1 VTIRSKIL
9 SLGII
14 GACLPIISVLFITY
28 IQKQNLVSEISVE
41 LKDQTKGQLLTI
53 ARDAYSLCQSQQE
66 SIDLSLTGS
75 LNVARLFLSKNGNP
89 RLSSDRIHW
98 KAINQISKEAV
109 EIDLPSMTLGGK
121 SIGQNSNAASFSP
134 VVDEATDLVGGT
146 CTIFQKMNSAGD
158 MLRIATNV
166 LTKEGKRAIGT
177 YIPAIGA
184 DGKSS
189 PIIDAVLKGKTYKG
203 KAFVVDSWYITAYEP
218 MKDSDGDVIGML
230 YVGIKQE
237 NVTSLRKAILSVK
250 AGRSGYVYVLRGTGA
265 QKGEY
270 VISKDSKLDG
280 QNIWSAQSSN
290 GDYPFQ
296 KIIGEATS
304 AGDGNISYLDFPWK
318 DEANSAAR
326 NRIDAVTY
334 FEPWDWVIG
343 VASYA
348 DEMNAVADKTV
359 SSLNYLVYISIIIG
373 LILTSM
379 AVIASFFIAKGI
391 AEPITDAIENLTN
404 ASVQA
409 SSAASQVTGASQQ
422 LSQGASDQAA
432 SIEETSSSL
441 TEISS
446 KTQNSVEYTNKAN
459 DLAQHTKISAQE
471 GDMAMQ
477 QMKQAMDAI
486 NESSDKISHIIKS
499 IEEIAF
505 QTNLLALN
513 AAVEAARA
521 GEHGKGFAVVAE
533 EVRHLAERAS
543 HSAKDTAALIEDSI
557 NRARGGREIANNAAA
572 ALKVITENA
581 EKVAAIVS
589 EIAQS
594 SKEQSEG
601 IVQITQAVGQVDE
614 ITQQNASAAEETASA
629 SEELSAQ
636 AETLKGIVAELKRL
650 IGGSTEERKEMPAE
664 INN

>member
-1 VTIRSKIL
+1 M
-9 SLGII
+9 
-14 GACLPIISVLFITY
+14 
-28 IQKQNLVSEISVE
+28 
-41 LKDQTKGQLLTI
+41 
-53 ARDAYSLCQSQQE
+53 
-66 SIDLSLTGS
+66 
-75 LNVARLFLSKNGNP
+75 NGN
-89 RLSSDRIHW
+89 
-98 KAINQISKEAV
+98 
-109 EIDLPSMTLGGK
+109 
-121 SIGQNSNAASFSP
+121 
-134 VVDEATDLVGGT
+134 
-146 CTIFQKMNSAGD
+146 GD

-166 LTKEGKRAIGT
+166 LSKEGKRAIGT
-177 YIPAIGA
+177 YIPAVGA
-184 DGKSS
+184 DGKTS
-189 PIIDAVLKGKTYKG
+189 PIIDAVLKGKAYKG

-218 MKDSDGDVIGML
+218 MKNANGDIIGML

-237 NVTSLRKAILSVK
+237 NVTSLRKAILSVR
-250 AGRSGYVYVLRGTGA
+250 AGKSGYVYVLRGTGA

-270 VISKDSKLDG
+270 VISKESKMDG
-280 QNIWSAQSSN
+280 QNAWDIKNPN
-290 GDYPFQ
+290 GDNPFQ
-296 KIIGEATS
+296 KIIGDAIS
-304 AGDGNISYLDFPWK
+304 AGDGRVAYVNFPWK
-318 DEANSAAR
+318 EGDNGAVR
-326 NRIDAVTY
+326 NRLDAVTY
-334 FEPWDWVIG
+334 FAPWDWVIA
-343 VASYA
+343 VASYE
-348 DEMNAVADKTV
+348 DEMNAVANKTV

-373 LILTSM
+373 LVLTAL
-379 AVIASFFIAKGI
+379 AVVASFFLAKGI
-391 AEPITDAIENLTN
+391 AQPITHAIENLTN
-404 ASVQA
+404 ASAQA
-409 SSAASQVTGASQQ
+409 SSAATQVTSASQQ

-441 TEISS
+441 TEMSS
-446 KTQNSVEYTNKAN
+446 KTKDSVDYTNKAN

-543 HSAKDTAALIEDSI
+543 NSAKDTAALIEDSI
-557 NRARGGREIANNAAA
+557 NRARGGREIANNAAE
-572 ALKVITENA
+572 ALKVITQNA
-581 EKVAAIVS
+581 ENVASIVAD
-589 EIAQS
+589 IAQS

-636 AETLKGIVAELKRL
+636 AETLKAIVGELQRL
-650 IGGSTEERKEMPAE
+650 IGGASGDHKDISVE
-664 INN
+664 INS